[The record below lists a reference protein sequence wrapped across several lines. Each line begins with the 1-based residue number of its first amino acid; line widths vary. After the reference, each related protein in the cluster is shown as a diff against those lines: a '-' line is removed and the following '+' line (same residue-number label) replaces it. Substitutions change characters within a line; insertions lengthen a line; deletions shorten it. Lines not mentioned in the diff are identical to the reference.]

1 MAGHTH
7 RAGAHD
13 VGSDSDEYLVFGSVG
28 ASVSTLET
36 RQVVQI
42 WDTIEQLCFIRAEQS
57 RQHRCLTTKNGDR
70 GSQSMTVEDRNAV
83 DTGSVDR
90 FNFEVYGQPYF
101 AIIHDRR
108 GYLEGYTEVL
118 KLNLRHGSCAGRAA
132 ILGDECAADT
142 GCRKLGCY
150 RITRRSR

>member
-70 GSQSMTVEDRNAV
+70 GSQSMIIQDRNTV
-83 DTGSVDR
+83 DACSAEG
-90 FNFEVYGQPYF
+90 FNFEIQGQLHS
-101 AIIHDRR
+101 AVIHDLRSD
-108 GYLEGYTEVL
+108 LEGDPEVF
-118 KLNLRHGSCAGRAA
+118 KLNLWHSRRACRAA
-132 ILGDECAADT
+132 ILRDDGTANT
-142 GCRKLGCY
+142 GCCKFGCY
-150 RITRRSR
+150 RTA